1 MLYLCSRSESRAL
14 LLQEAGIAFV
24 QKPVDFD
31 EESIDTSDPYA
42 FVYFASKGKL
52 EAAEAAYGLE
62 TPLLCADSVI
72 ATEEGEILRKPRTPE
87 EAYDILRK
95 QSGNRIAIVSS
106 VHLKSKRALFVDTS
120 ATHYRFAP
128 FDETDLK
135 RYIESG
141 AWHGKAGG
149 CMVEGFCKPYIL
161 EVRGLESTARGL
173 QTEILK
179 PWIDTSF

>member
-1 MLYLCSRSESRAL
+1 MLYLCSQSESRAML
-14 LLQEAGIAFV
+14 LEEAGIDFAR
-24 QKPVDFD
+24 KPVDFD
-31 EESIDTSDPYA
+31 EERIEADDAYA

-52 EAAEAAYGLE
+52 EAAEATYGLE
-62 TPLLCADSVI
+62 VPLLCADSVI

-106 VHLKSKRALFVDTS
+106 VHLKSKQMLFVDTS

-128 FDETDLK
+128 FDEADLQ

-141 AWHGKAGG
+141 EWRGKAGG
-149 CMVEGFCKPYIL
+149 CMVEGFCRPYIL

-173 QTEILK
+173 QVEIVK